1 MARCQC
7 AGSSC
12 SCQIVGGTGVNI
24 AGTGSANQPY
34 TIESVPNVYDV
45 TMGPGSPSFYIN
57 AQFTSE
63 VESRALF
70 MVEMADAYTG
80 TIMLPDGSSAYP
92 RPVRGAMI
100 DVIVNG
106 TLGGS
111 SGVSF
116 GGAVVT
122 WFGPAPTTSTLG
134 WYRFLWNGLTFSGTW
149 TPYR

>member
-12 SCQIVGGTGVNI
+12 SCSVVSGSGINVSGV
-24 AGTGSANQPY
+24 GSANQPY
-34 TIESVPNVYDV
+34 VIESVPNVFDV
-45 TMGPGSPSFYIN
+45 SMNSSSPPYRIN
-57 AQFTSE
+57 AQFQSE
-63 VESRALF
+63 VESQALF
-70 MVEMADAYTG
+70 MVEMADGYTG
-80 TIMLPDGSSAYP
+80 LIMLPDGTSSYP
-92 RPVRGAMI
+92 FPVRGAVI

-111 SGVSF
+111 SGVTF
-116 GGAVVT
+116 GGYTVT

-134 WYRFLWNGLTFSGTW
+134 WYHFVWTGFTFAGTW